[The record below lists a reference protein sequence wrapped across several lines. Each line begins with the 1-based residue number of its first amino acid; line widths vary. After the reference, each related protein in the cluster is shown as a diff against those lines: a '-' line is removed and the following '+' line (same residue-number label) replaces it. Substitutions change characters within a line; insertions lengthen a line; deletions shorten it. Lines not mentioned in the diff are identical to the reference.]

1 MGAPVFYGAC
11 CLPVFGLSSG
21 LTRVRPAI
29 ASTPQILERDE
40 ASVKT
45 KPECSG
51 VALQHINLRNL
62 PHSIVAVV
70 VAVIERVL

>member
-51 VALQHINLRNL
+51 VLRHINLTNL
-62 PHSIVAVV
+62 PYSIVTVV
-70 VAVIERVL
+70 VAVIERAL